1 MSRIHRSVIS
11 HEKADYQR
19 SDDGHERAVEK
30 GKRRA
35 DRLPE
40 RASNQACWQSDSADD
55 EVIRTECG
63 GFEVPGGKIGHER
76 SGHSVSKT
84 VIESV
89 KGKKDP
95 DNECR

>member
-1 MSRIHRSVIS
+1 
-11 HEKADYQR
+11 
-19 SDDGHERAVEK
+19 
-30 GKRRA
+30 
-35 DRLPE
+35 
-40 RASNQACWQSDSADD
+40 
-55 EVIRTECG
+55 
-63 GFEVPGGKIGHER
+63 VPGGEIGHER